1 MIGRLHY
8 ITQDIENTSH
18 AQLVK
23 EACDAGVHWIQLRV
37 KDKTYSEWL
46 NIAHEA
52 KKICDANNAILII
65 NDNVQIAQEINAHGV
80 HLGKKDT
87 SVKQA
92 REILGDD
99 FIIGATAN
107 TFDDIKDFAKEKVDY
122 IGLGPFR
129 FTSTKKNLSPILG
142 LEGYKQITKQ
152 CLLHN
157 ITVPLIA
164 IGGIT
169 ANDISLIME
178 TGMYGIAVSSYITNS
193 KNKIETIQEVNTS
206 LNKTYYTNA

>member
-1 MIGRLHY
+1 MISKLHY
-8 ITQDIENTSH
+8 ITQDIENISH
-18 AQLVK
+18 TQLVK
-23 EACDAGVHWIQLRV
+23 EACDAGIDWIQLRV

-46 NIAHEA
+46 NIAHEV
-52 KKICDANNAILII
+52 KKICDTNNTILII
-65 NDNVQIAQEINAHGV
+65 NDNVQITKEINAHGV
-80 HLGKKDT
+80 HLGKKDM
-87 SVKQA
+87 SVTQA
-92 REILGDD
+92 REILGDK

-107 TFDDIKDFAKEKVDY
+107 TFDDIKDLAREKVDY

-169 ANDISLIME
+169 SGDIEGIM
-178 TGMYGIAVSSYITNS
+178 GMGVYGIAVSAYITNS
-193 KNKIETIQEVNTS
+193 KNKIETIKELNAS
-206 LNKTYYTNA
+206 LNKINYTNA